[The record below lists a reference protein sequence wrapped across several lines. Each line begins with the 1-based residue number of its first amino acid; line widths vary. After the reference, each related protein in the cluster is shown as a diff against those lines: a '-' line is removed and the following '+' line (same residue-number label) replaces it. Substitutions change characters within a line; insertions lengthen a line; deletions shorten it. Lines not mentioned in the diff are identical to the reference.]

1 MNTWDFQ
8 QQTKCYFTVLSH
20 WWYKEKSS
28 VTAAPSA
35 QPTELRCQLSRRQPS
50 RLAYAVL
57 KLRVAA
63 WPVLLCCSAGSLWR
77 SNVSSVR
84 APCSKRNC
92 VTVVAFFRRFYNRN
106 SAFFEEVLKFNVESL
121 SNCDVLGNLRQ
132 KSDVVEV
139 KKQCRY
145 WYVARI
151 W

>member
-1 MNTWDFQ
+1 MRLWNLKLTEFLNLTNIASELFD
-8 QQTKCYFTVLSH
+8 K
-20 WWYKEKSS
+20 
-28 VTAAPSA
+28 
-35 QPTELRCQLSRRQPS
+35 ELRSQLSRRQPS

-57 KLRVAA
+57 KLRVTA
-63 WPVLLCCSAGSLWR
+63 WPYCVLLCSAGSLWR